1 MTQPQSQ
8 PLNYASPA
16 APIRTDL
23 PARMDALPWSR
34 WHLYIVV
41 ALGITWVLD
50 GLEVTLAGS
59 VEPALMN
66 KAGLGLS
73 HAQAAFAG
81 TAYLIGAVVGALGF
95 GYATDRYGRRK
106 LFFLTLILYVSATAA
121 SAFSWSASSFFLFR
135 ALTGAG
141 IGGEYAAINSAV
153 DELIPARVRGHVD
166 LLINATFWVGAAVGS
181 GSTLYLL
188 NPAHLPAAY
197 GWRVAFGIGAVLGLG
212 IIFLRNAVPES
223 PRWLVIHGKLDEAT
237 KVVEDVEAKAKQSAM
252 QSDVPPVE
260 HRITEIHPRDHTPL
274 RDIARVMLVEHR
286 TRSLLGLSLMVA
298 QAFFYNALGFFT
310 IPLIL
315 DKFYGVA
322 PGRIGWYLL
331 AFSGGNILGP
341 IVLGRLFDVVGRKPM
356 IVATYAGSAVL
367 LMVAGVLFERH
378 LLTAWTQTAWWTAI
392 FFVASCAAS
401 AAYLTVSEIFPL
413 EMRGMAIS
421 VFYAIGTLIGGV
433 AAPALFG
440 YLIGTG
446 NRQYL
451 LGGFAVAAALM
462 LAAAAAEW
470 VYGVAA
476 EGKSLEE
483 ITAPLSSRA

>member
-1 MTQPQSQ
+1 M
-8 PLNYASPA
+8 
-16 APIRTDL
+16 
-23 PARMDALPWSR
+23 
-34 WHLYIVV
+34 
-41 ALGITWVLD
+41 
-50 GLEVTLAGS
+50 
-59 VEPALMN
+59 
-66 KAGLGLS
+66 
-73 HAQAAFAG
+73 
-81 TAYLIGAVVGALGF
+81 
-95 GYATDRYGRRK
+95 
-106 LFFLTLILYVSATAA
+106 SATAA
-121 SAFSWSASSFFLFR
+121 SAFSWNAWSFFLFR

-166 LLINATFWVGAAVGS
+166 LLINATFWVGAALGS
-181 GSTLYLL
+181 GTTLYLL

-197 GWRVAFGIGAVLGLG
+197 GWRVAFGVGAVLGLG
-212 IIFLRNAVPES
+212 ILFLRNAVPES
-223 PRWLVIHGKLDEAT
+223 PRWLVIHGKLAEAT
-237 KVVEDVEAKAKQSAM
+237 RVVEDVEAKVKSSATQSE
-252 QSDVPPVE
+252 VPPPE

-274 RDIARVMLVEHR
+274 RDIFHVMLVEHR
-286 TRSLLGLSLMVA
+286 QRSLLALALMVA

-315 DKFYGVA
+315 DKFYHVE

-341 IVLGRLFDVVGRKPM
+341 IVLGRLFDVVGRRPM
-356 IVATYAGSAVL
+356 IIATYAGSAVL
-367 LMVAGVLFERH
+367 LMIAGVLFYRGM
-378 LLTAWTQTAWWTAI
+378 LTAWSQTAWWTAI

-401 AAYLTVSEIFPL
+401 AAYLTVSEVFPL

-446 NRQYL
+446 VRGYL
-451 LGGFAVAAALM
+451 LAGFTLAAALM
-462 LAAAAAEW
+462 LLAAAAEW

-483 ITAPLSSRA
+483 ISQPLSAKA